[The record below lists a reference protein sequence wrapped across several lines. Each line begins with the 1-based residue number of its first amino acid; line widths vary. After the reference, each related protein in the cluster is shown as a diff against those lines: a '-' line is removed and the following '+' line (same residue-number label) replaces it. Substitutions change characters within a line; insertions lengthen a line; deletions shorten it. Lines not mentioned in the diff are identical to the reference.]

1 MPSQYRLFV
10 SWLCIL
16 CCLSYSEE
24 LRADPS
30 RGVVVVPFDS
40 LSRYASHN
48 WMRTAIPAVLGTRLV
63 GSNGL
68 RVLDEAPVL
77 ETLRAGQPQL
87 PEPVTLDQ
95 WRKAAQKTEADVLIT
110 GAVDKRVNQLYIEV
124 NLIQVSDGK
133 SLGSIQLSGDFEMP
147 WETLNDL
154 GRRVIQKLGS
164 SITRAQEPRLVQ
176 QAARDRYGL
185 TLFGRGMNQ
194 LYGVGTPLEQLSAEE
209 NLRRALRIDPNNPLF
224 YYVYGVNQLVQKE
237 DSDASAAFFE
247 ALKFWSDYPMVR
259 RRMAQLSEIES
270 HLDDAVGHLQVVVQV
285 EPSDMQAHYDLGRL
299 LALLDRKGVALDEMT
314 LVAKSQAPKR
324 LKVPALKLQAQL
336 RAGLGD
342 LNGTGESFQALLA
355 LAPEDQEAR
364 LGLAAFHLRRESL
377 DEARQQYQEL
387 SRREPNSP
395 VPHHFLGEL
404 ALAKAEKARQKK
416 DAALEK
422 KELELATEAFRAEGA
437 TRPSHPAAWSYL
449 GETYRRAGALA
460 KEIDAEGM
468 AQVRD
473 ARNPVAY
480 NNLATARFREG
491 DPHTA
496 LQLIRKGIEQAPG
509 WGILYQNEG
518 IILASL
524 GQDARAME
532 SLLRA
537 VQLSPKQG
545 AAWYQLGLLQV
556 KTGELKAA
564 RISFQ
569 ASVQAEPGLSAGFF
583 NLAGVQEALGDK
595 AGAALSLQSYLQ
607 LNPKAS
613 DVETVKGRLARLK

>member
-1 MPSQYRLFV
+1 MQRRYSLFV

-16 CCLSYSEE
+16 WCLQ
-24 LRADPS
+24 LPGTLWADGGRA
-30 RGVVVVPFDS
+30 VAVVPFES

-48 WMRTAIPAVLGTRLV
+48 WMRTAIPTVLGSRLV

-68 RVLDEAPVL
+68 RIVDEGPLVEA
-77 ETLRAGQPQL
+77 LRADQPQL
-87 PEPVTLDQ
+87 PEPVSLDQ
-95 WRKAAQKTEADVLIT
+95 WRRAAQLAEVDVLVT
-110 GAVDKRVNQLYIEV
+110 GAVDKRVNQLYVEV
-124 NLIQVSDGK
+124 TLTQVSSGK
-133 SLGSIQLSGDFEMP
+133 SLGTVQLSGDFEMP
-147 WETLNDL
+147 WETLNEL
-154 GRRVIQKLGS
+154 AKRIIQKLGATIS
-164 SITRAQEPRLVQ
+164 RAQEPRLAQ

-185 TLFGRGMNQ
+185 TLFGRGVNQ
-194 LYGVGTPLEQLSAEE
+194 LYGVATPLELLGAEE

-224 YYVYGVNQLVQKE
+224 YYAYGMNQLAQKE

-247 ALKFWSDYPMVR
+247 ALKFWPDYPMVR

-270 HLDDAVGHLQVVVQV
+270 HLDDAVGHLQAVVQV

-299 LALLDRKGVALDEMT
+299 LSVLDRKGVALDEIT
-314 LVAKSQAPKR
+314 LVARSQAPKR
-324 LKVPALKLQAQL
+324 LRVPALKLQAQL

-342 LNGTGESFQALLA
+342 LSGTGESFQALLA

-364 LGLAAFHLRRESL
+364 LGLAAFHLRREAL
-377 DEARQQYQEL
+377 DEARKQYQEL
-387 SRREPNSP
+387 SRRDPNNP

-404 ALAKAEKARQKK
+404 ALEKAEKARQKK
-416 DAALEK
+416 DTALEK
-422 KELELATEAFRAEGA
+422 KELDLAMEAFRAEGA

-449 GETYRRAGALA
+449 GETYRRADALA

-473 ARNPVAY
+473 PRNPVAY
-480 NNLATARFREG
+480 NNLATARFRER
-491 DPHTA
+491 DAHTA

-524 GQDARAME
+524 GQDERARE

-556 KTGELKAA
+556 KSGDLKGA
-564 RISFQ
+564 RQSFL
-569 ASVQAEPGLSAGFF
+569 ACVQVEPGLAAGFF

-595 AGAALSLQSYLQ
+595 AAAAQSLQSYLQ
-607 LNPKAS
+607 LSPRAS